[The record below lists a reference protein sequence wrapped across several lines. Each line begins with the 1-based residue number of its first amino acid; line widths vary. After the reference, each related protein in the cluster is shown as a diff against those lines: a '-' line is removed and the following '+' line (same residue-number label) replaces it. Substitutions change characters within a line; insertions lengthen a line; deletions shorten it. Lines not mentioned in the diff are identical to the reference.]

1 MITLPADE
9 EVIWKTADSLQCDRQ
24 LHAYPHL
31 RRRRRHTC
39 RRRTKARE
47 FLGTKNPPGLLS
59 LRDTFGCQTGLPRV
73 LSRSRPACCAAAE
86 P

>member
-47 FLGTKNPPGLLS
+47 FLGTKNPPARSLS
-59 LRDTFGCQTGLPRV
+59 VQTCVLRRSGTLENYDVV
-73 LSRSRPACCAAAE
+73 LYLILTL
-86 P
+86 